1 MDRKLFMMKG
11 FHHPKG
17 SQQAF
22 LRGLAHP
29 NLVIISLPPVGNEAD
44 RVRDN

>member
-1 MDRKLFMMKG
+1 LVGHQVVQMG
-11 FHHPKG
+11 
-17 SQQAF
+17 A
-22 LRGLAHP
+22 